1 MMLQRIPACVWLLF
15 IYFLASI
22 ELPAEH
28 ICPGVWLLVHSI
40 GKHCGT
46 FYMILGCSS
55 KAQIEDKPA
64 GNEGCTVISNLKL
77 EKRT

>member
-1 MMLQRIPACVWLLF
+1 
-15 IYFLASI
+15 
-22 ELPAEH
+22 
-28 ICPGVWLLVHSI
+28 
-40 GKHCGT
+40 
-46 FYMILGCSS
+46 MILGCSS